1 MNARV
6 LIQSD
11 KPRET
16 QGMFELQLTADSLN
30 SPLQCAYFWP
40 ETSGWHRLQLVSG
53 DSGDIVDQKAIYVFD
68 TDQWLAQQRNQRVQ
82 ATRAMASNSTFQ
94 PQESRAKWV
103 SEPINPSWLWLTLV
117 LSASILWLERK
128 LDIA

>member
-1 MNARV
+1 MITLQDIHKSYMLGSVPMEVLRGVSLTVEQGALIAIVAMALIYRGIRAAR
-6 LIQSD
+6 
-11 KPRET
+11 
-16 QGMFELQLTADSLN
+16 G
-30 SPLQCAYFWP
+30 
-40 ETSGWHRLQLVSG
+40 VSG
-53 DSGDIVDQKAIYVFD
+53 DDLGAIFRAVM
-68 TDQWLAQQRNQRVQ
+68 VQ